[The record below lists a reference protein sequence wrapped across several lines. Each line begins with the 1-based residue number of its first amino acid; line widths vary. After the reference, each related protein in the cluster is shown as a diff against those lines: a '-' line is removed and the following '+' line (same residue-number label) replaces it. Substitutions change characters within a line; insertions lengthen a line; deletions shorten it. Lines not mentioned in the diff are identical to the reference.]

1 MGWIV
6 ACFCGN
12 TYTTPP
18 NRCEVCGGSIDPFPA
33 PTNGARRPPDE
44 RDADDAQNA
53 HEDPDSRQD
62 LLSLVTGLAGRSTVG
77 EGAGCCTQQDH
88 LVAP

>member
-18 NRCEVCGGSIDPFPA
+18 NRCEVCGGS
-33 PTNGARRPPDE
+33 
-44 RDADDAQNA
+44 
-53 HEDPDSRQD
+53 
-62 LLSLVTGLAGRSTVG
+62 VAGGGGTG
-77 EGAGCCTQQDH
+77 EGAGYQHVGVMVVPARANVPSAC
-88 LVAP
+88 VAETVPA

>member
-18 NRCEVCGGSIDPFPA
+18 NRCEVCGGSIHAFPA
-33 PTNGARRPPDE
+33 PTNGARRPPRE
-44 RDADDAQNA
+44 RDADDAHNA
-53 HEDPDSRQD
+53 HEDQISDK
-62 LLSLVTGLAGRSTVG
+62 T
-77 EGAGCCTQQDH
+77 C
-88 LVAP
+88 